1 MRSRVAAPAAVRR
14 GARLVA
20 SGAPPARSELSFRY
34 AILLSLWQR
43 SVAFQVNAYL
53 LKALTRVN
61 DHSPEEEPSDGS
73 DVCGDR
79 VGLGDRRGDR
89 ADAGRRRGA
98 GHRLRSARRR

>member
-1 MRSRVAAPAAVRR
+1 MRSRGAAPAAVRR
-14 GARLVA
+14 GARLVVA
-20 SGAPPARSELSFRY
+20 GAAPARSELSFRY

-73 DVCGDR
+73 DVFGDR
-79 VGLGDRRGDR
+79 IGVGYRRSDR
-89 ADAGRRRGA
+89 AAPGRRRRA
-98 GHRLRSARRR
+98 RHR